1 MMAEGELVMRIA
13 ESVLLGTLRRGGCVR
28 TFWRRSA
35 RLSGTPAPEFPD
47 GFVLETPGESGD
59 TPLSHVDFA
68 VARKWL
74 VRSGDWSQI
83 AGATEF
89 GGSVWLLAREYQVYA
104 DCPVQGD
111 GDQDER

>member
-1 MMAEGELVMRIA
+1 MRIA

-35 RLSGTPAPEFPD
+35 RLAGTPAPELPD
-47 GFVLETPGESGD
+47 GIVLETPGEYCD

-68 VARKWL
+68 VVRKWL
-74 VRSGDWSQI
+74 IRSGDWSQI

-89 GGSVWLLAREYQVYA
+89 GGSFWLLAREYQVNA
-104 DCPVQGD
+104 DYPVQGD
-111 GDQDER
+111 GDRDEP

>member
-1 MMAEGELVMRIA
+1 MIIA
-13 ESVLLGTLRRGGCVR
+13 ESVLLGALRRGGCVR
-28 TFWRRSA
+28 TFWRRPA
-35 RLSGTPAPEFPD
+35 RLSGTPVPEFPD

-74 VRSGDWSQI
+74 VRSEDWSQI

-89 GGSVWLLAREYQVYA
+89 GGTVWCLAQEYHVTA
-104 DCPVQGD
+104 DHPVLGD
-111 GDQDER
+111 GDQDEA

>member
-1 MMAEGELVMRIA
+1 MRIA

-68 VARKWL
+68 VVRKWL
-74 VRSGDWSQI
+74 VRSEDWSQI

-111 GDQDER
+111 GDQDEA

>member
-1 MMAEGELVMRIA
+1 MRIA
-13 ESVLLGTLRRGGCVR
+13 ESVLLASLKRGGCVR
-28 TFWRRSA
+28 TFWRRPA
-35 RLSGTPAPEFPD
+35 RLAGTPAPEFPD

-74 VRSGDWSQI
+74 VRGEDWTQI

-89 GGSVWLLAREYQVYA
+89 GGTVWRAAPETGPS
-104 DCPVQGD
+104 DSSTPETG
-111 GDQDER
+111 ERNA